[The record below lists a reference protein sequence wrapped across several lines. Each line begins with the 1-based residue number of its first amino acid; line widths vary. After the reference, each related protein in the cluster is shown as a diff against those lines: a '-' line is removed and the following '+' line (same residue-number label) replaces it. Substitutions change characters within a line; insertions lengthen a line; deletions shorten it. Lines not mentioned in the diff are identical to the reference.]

1 MDLNIGEIKN
11 NNQLYLPVPGKINN
25 IIELTATE
33 NLYQIRLPDSK
44 PLNYSPGQFIGL
56 SLFGKGEAPISIS
69 SSPTRGPEFEIIVRK
84 MGSLTSELHLKRPG
98 DIIGIRGPFGNGFDI
113 DKLKGNKML
122 LIAGG
127 LGIAPLRS
135 LIYFILDNKKDF
147 DHLTILYGNKTP
159 ADVILKE
166 EFSRWKMDDITL
178 KITVDS
184 CNNDIW
190 NGNIGLI
197 TDLIPELNIDQN
209 NTYTIIVGPP
219 VMYKPVIAE
228 LDKKNLSHSRI
239 FLSLERYMKCGVGKC
254 GHCMIENLYCCTD
267 GPVFCYDNVKH
278 ILDAL

>member
-1 MDLNIGEIKN
+1 MHLNIGEIKN
-11 NNQLYLPVPGKINN
+11 NNQLYLPVPGKIID

-33 NLYQIRLPDSK
+33 NLYQIRLADGR
-44 PLNYSPGQFIGL
+44 PLNHLPGQFIGL
-56 SLFGKGEAPISIS
+56 SIFGKGEAPISIS

-113 DKLKGNKML
+113 DKLKGSKML

-135 LIYFILDNKKDF
+135 LINFIIDNKKDYG
-147 DHLTILYGNKTP
+147 HLTILYGNRTP
-159 ADVILKE
+159 ADIILKDE
-166 EFSRWKMDDITL
+166 ISRWKMDDITL

-197 TDLIPELNIDQN
+197 TDLIPELYIDQN

-219 VMYKPVIAE
+219 VMYKSVIVE
-228 LDKKNLSHSRI
+228 LDKKNLPHSKI

-267 GPVFCYDNVKH
+267 GPVFCYDNIKN
-278 ILDAL
+278 ILEAL